1 MTALSG
7 FPISARAAAID
18 LARAR
23 RWYEQR
29 LGLVPKHEDPGGVWY
44 RFAGDT
50 WLYLYR
56 MTLLAGLLDV
66 GGVGARSVGA
76 LWLVC
81 AVGFVVAGVAL
92 WRAEPWAMPL
102 VVGLALGSLV
112 LCVLGLPESAVGV
125 VVNIGIVAIAG
136 YLILTGPT
144 VAGSREPLI
153 AWPDR
158 PNRNRGQPPSP
169 LRA

>member
-112 LCVLGLPESAVGV
+112 LCVLGSTSPCPTRTSAQRSSCSSS
-125 VVNIGIVAIAG
+125 AR
-136 YLILTGPT
+136 
-144 VAGSREPLI
+144 S
-153 AWPDR
+153 WR
-158 PNRNRGQPPSP
+158 PRGLEASAPGG
-169 LRA
+169 A